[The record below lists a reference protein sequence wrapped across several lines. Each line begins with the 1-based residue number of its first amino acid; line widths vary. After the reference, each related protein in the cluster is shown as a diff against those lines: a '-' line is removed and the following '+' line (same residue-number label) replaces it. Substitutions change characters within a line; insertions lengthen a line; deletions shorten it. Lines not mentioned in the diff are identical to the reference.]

1 MNDSRRSIAPFAS
14 GDIERYHLAP
24 GELRRANKG
33 YHHRH
38 HDGEYDYNER
48 STKSDLMKGPYHPKF
63 VDHPA
68 HAQPNLCR
76 LNSFFK
82 PVRC

>member
-14 GDIERYHLAP
+14 GDIERNHRILS
-24 GELRRANKG
+24 GLRRANEG

-38 HDGEYDYNER
+38 HDGEYDHNER
-48 STKSDLMKGPYHPKF
+48 STESDLVKGPYHPKF
-63 VDHPA
+63 VNPPA
-68 HAQPNLCR
+68 HAQTSLGR
-76 LNSFFK
+76 LHSFFK